1 MKLSFLIQLI
11 LLLLLSISIFMVFTN
26 SVTGRAKLIVIVFCV
41 VVGLYLYSKMNIFKS
56 YNEYYPTPESAKL
69 ANTISQNELKPSD
82 GQFTLS
88 SWVFIDDWNYRY
100 GEEKVIMTKTMA
112 NSPQGTM
119 HLPQIRLDKYKNDL
133 IVDVS
138 TYGTDEKEILFRE
151 ELKQLLKDK
160 SDLYEEDNINA
171 NVECSGG
178 IIYYDSSNTNVAC
191 DSREFHE
198 VIVENINMQKWVNII
213 VTVSNRSID
222 IYINGKLVRTKTFTN
237 VIDTNALNYGDIRI
251 TPDGGFGGYI
261 SKVRYYPYY
270 ISPQKAWNIYKE
282 GFGDAFESALNKYNM
297 SVSFYQD
304 SIEQNKF
311 YLF

>member
-11 LLLLLSISIFMVFTN
+11 LLLLLVISIFMVFTN
-26 SVTGRAKLIVIVFCV
+26 SVAGRAKLIVIVFCV

-56 YNEYYPTPESAKL
+56 YNEYYPTPESAKIT
-69 ANTISQNELKPSD
+69 NTISQDELRPSD

-100 GEEKVIMTKTMA
+100 GEEKVIMTKTTTS
-112 NSPQGTM
+112 SPQGTM

-133 IVDVS
+133 IVDVT
-138 TYGTDEKEILFRE
+138 TYGSEEREIIYQQ
-151 ELKQLLKDK
+151 ELKELLKDK
-160 SDLYEEDNINA
+160 SDVDLNDTGASI
-171 NVECSGG
+171 ECSGG
-178 IIYYDSSNTNVAC
+178 LIHYDSQNTEVSC
-191 DSREFHE
+191 DISRQFHE
-198 VIVENINMQKWVNII
+198 VIVENINMQKWVNVI

-222 IYINGKLVRTKTFTN
+222 VYINGKLVRTKTFTN

-270 ISPQKAWNIYKE
+270 ISPQKAWSIYKE

>member
-11 LLLLLSISIFMVFTN
+11 LLLLLAISIFMVFTN

-100 GEEKVIMTKTMA
+100 GEEKVIMTKTMT

-138 TYGTDEKEILFRE
+138 TYGTDEKESLFRE